1 MNPFKQLFI
10 LIYFLLFFVPINV
23 FAVESSESNDKDK
36 LDIGGMIMH
45 HILDDYQYEIMHGV
59 VIPLPI
65 ILYTD
70 NEGLIIFS
78 SSNLFDENHE
88 PIKEGY
94 RGFYYDHGHIAPV
107 DKSLSYIDFSITKN
121 VFFLFLNASLM
132 LFVFLS
138 VASKYRNKKTT
149 PKGIQ
154 SLFEPIIIFIRDD
167 IVKPNIG
174 EKYETAIM
182 IINDNYDL
190 VSGWK
195 KKRYD
200 SIIFKN
206 IPSKIFNFAARLTSG
221 IKLNDF
227 NCGLKAYKSEVIKN
241 IEVYGEMHR
250 YIPVLAKNEGFNKIG
265 QKVVKHRP
273 RKYGKTKFGP
283 SRFIHGFLDLITIWF
298 ISKFG
303 KRPMHLFG
311 RIGLLMLLIGFLFA
325 AYLGYDKLFINPEG
339 EKERLFFR

>member
-10 LIYFLLFFVPINV
+10 LTHFLLFFVSINV
-23 FAVESSESNDKDK
+23 FAIGSSESNDKDK

-65 ILYTD
+65 ILYTN

-78 SSNLFDENHE
+78 SSNLFDKNHE

-94 RGFYYDHGHIAPV
+94 RGFYYDHGHIAPI

-132 LFVFLS
+132 LFVFLF

-174 EKYETAIM
+174 KKYE
-182 IINDNYDL
+182 
-190 VSGWK
+190 
-195 KKRYD
+195 RYLPYMLTLFFF
-200 SIIFKN
+200 IFFGNVLGLFPAAANLTGN
-206 IPSKIFNFAARLTSG
+206 IAVT
-221 IKLNDF
+221 
-227 NCGLKAYKSEVIKN
+227 
-241 IEVYGEMHR
+241 M
-250 YIPVLAKNEGFNKIG
+250 VLALLTF
-265 QKVVKHRP
+265 
-273 RKYGKTKFGP
+273 
-283 SRFIHGFLDLITIWF
+283 LITNFSGNLNYWKHIFWTPNVPNVMRIIILPIEIIGVFTKPFSLMIRLFVAITAGHIVLLSF
-298 ISKFG
+298 IGMTFIFG
-303 KRPMHLFG
+303 SYFVGVMSSLFAVALN
-311 RIGLLMLLIGFLFA
+311 IIELLVAGIQAYVFTMFSSVYIGFA
-325 AYLGYDKLFINPEG
+325 VEEG
-339 EKERLFFR
+339 HH

>member
-78 SSNLFDENHE
+78 SSNLFDKNHE

-107 DKSLSYIDFSITKN
+107 DKSISYIDFSITKN

-174 EKYETAIM
+174 KKYE
-182 IINDNYDL
+182 
-190 VSGWK
+190 
-195 KKRYD
+195 RYLPYMLTLFFF
-200 SIIFKN
+200 IFFGNVLGLFPAAANLTGN
-206 IPSKIFNFAARLTSG
+206 IAVT
-221 IKLNDF
+221 
-227 NCGLKAYKSEVIKN
+227 
-241 IEVYGEMHR
+241 M
-250 YIPVLAKNEGFNKIG
+250 VLALLTF
-265 QKVVKHRP
+265 
-273 RKYGKTKFGP
+273 
-283 SRFIHGFLDLITIWF
+283 LITNFSGNLNYWKHIFWTPNVPNVMRIIILPIEIIGVFTKPFSLMIRLIVAITAGHIVLLSF
-298 ISKFG
+298 IGMTFIFG
-303 KRPMHLFG
+303 SYFVGVMSSLFAVALNIIELLVAG
-311 RIGLLMLLIGFLFA
+311 IQAYVFTMFSSVYIGLA
-325 AYLGYDKLFINPEG
+325 VEEG
-339 EKERLFFR
+339 HH

>member
-10 LIYFLLFFVPINV
+10 LTHFLLFFVSINV
-23 FAVESSESNDKDK
+23 FAVGSSESNDKDK

-78 SSNLFDENHE
+78 SSNLFDKDHE

-94 RGFYYDHGHIAPV
+94 RGFYYAHGHIAPI

-132 LFVFLS
+132 LFVFLF

-174 EKYETAIM
+174 KKYE
-182 IINDNYDL
+182 
-190 VSGWK
+190 
-195 KKRYD
+195 RYLPYMLTLFFF
-200 SIIFKN
+200 IFFGNVLGLFPAAANLTGN
-206 IPSKIFNFAARLTSG
+206 IAVT
-221 IKLNDF
+221 
-227 NCGLKAYKSEVIKN
+227 
-241 IEVYGEMHR
+241 M
-250 YIPVLAKNEGFNKIG
+250 VLALLTF
-265 QKVVKHRP
+265 
-273 RKYGKTKFGP
+273 
-283 SRFIHGFLDLITIWF
+283 LITNFSGNLNYWKHIFWTPNVPNVMRIIILPIEIIGVFTKPFSLMIRLFVAITAGHIVLLSF
-298 ISKFG
+298 IGMTFIFG
-303 KRPMHLFG
+303 SYFVGVMSS
-311 RIGLLMLLIGFLFA
+311 LFA
-325 AYLGYDKLFINPEG
+325 VALNIIELVVAGIQADVFTMFSSVYIGVAVEEG
-339 EKERLFFR
+339 HH

>member
-10 LIYFLLFFVPINV
+10 LTYFLLFFLPINV

-174 EKYETAIM
+174 KKYE
-182 IINDNYDL
+182 
-190 VSGWK
+190 
-195 KKRYD
+195 RYLPYMLTLFFF
-200 SIIFKN
+200 IFFGNVLGLFPAAANLTGN
-206 IPSKIFNFAARLTSG
+206 IAVT
-221 IKLNDF
+221 
-227 NCGLKAYKSEVIKN
+227 
-241 IEVYGEMHR
+241 M
-250 YIPVLAKNEGFNKIG
+250 VLALLTF
-265 QKVVKHRP
+265 
-273 RKYGKTKFGP
+273 
-283 SRFIHGFLDLITIWF
+283 LITNFSGNLNYWKHIFWTPNVPNVMRIIILPIEIIGVFTKPFSLMIRLFVAITAGHIVLLSF
-298 ISKFG
+298 IGMTFIFG
-303 KRPMHLFG
+303 SYFVGVMSSLFAVALNIIELLVAG
-311 RIGLLMLLIGFLFA
+311 IQAYVFTMFSSVYIGLA
-325 AYLGYDKLFINPEG
+325 VEEG
-339 EKERLFFR
+339 HH